1 MTLNN
6 LANLLSDKGENEEAE
21 ELYREALEIRKK
33 LKEENEAYLPYYAMT
48 LNNLAVLLSD
58 KGENGEAEKLFREA
72 FEVYSNALRKKV
84 AFSDKKWLEYLGS
97 WLYSRLILGVNGN
110 REFFKRLCSL
120 LAHERVIEPERDF
133 FHFLVSELRSSP
145 EREEIVAD
153 LKSSFEKVSSFLTP
167 VCKKTLSDFIDRL
180 EEALR
185 PEEDKL

>member
-1 MTLNN
+1 MLGNKGENNEAEEFFREALEIYRNLKEENEAYLPDYAMTLNN
-6 LANLLSDKGENEEAE
+6 LANLLKSKGANEEAE
-21 ELYREALEIRKK
+21 KLY
-33 LKEENEAYLPYYAMT
+33 
-48 LNNLAVLLSD
+48 
-58 KGENGEAEKLFREA
+58 REA
-72 FEVYSNALRKKV
+72 FEVYSNALGKKV

-145 EREEIVAD
+145 EREKIVAD
-153 LKSSFEKVSSFLTP
+153 LKNSFEKVSSFLTP
-167 VCKKTLSDFIDRL
+167 VCRKTLSDFIDRL

-185 PEEDKL
+185 SKEDKL